1 LKFRYKEGFAASNV
15 AGHAGD
21 AIPPES
27 GMLANPPFTCSVAL
41 DVVEL
46 SGAKDVWIV
55 QNAPAASV
63 AGQSFVSAKLARLAP
78 AIAIF
83 EIDTVVVLL
92 FVSVIARTCDA
103 LPTGVAGKA
112 MLEGLSSNDPAP
124 VGAVTVIG
132 EFGGNVGSC
141 G

>member
-1 LKFRYKEGFAASNV
+1 
-15 AGHAGD
+15 
-21 AIPPES
+21 
-27 GMLANPPFTCSVAL
+27 MLADPPFTCSVVL
-41 DVVEL
+41 DEVGF

-63 AGQSFVSAKLARLAP
+63 VGQSFVSAKFARFPP

-83 EIDTVVVLL
+83 EIAAVVVLL
-92 FVSVIARTCDA
+92 FVSVTARTSDL
-103 LPTGVAGKA
+103 LPTGVAEKV
-112 MLEGLSSNDPAP
+112 MFVGLSSNDPAP

-132 EFGGNVGSC
+132 GCGNVGSC